1 MYIYIHKHTTLE
13 SSSESTET
21 LNFRSS
27 SLQPLTF
34 GQKTAMVKEVESFL
48 PELSRLTV

>member
-34 GQKTAMVKEVESFL
+34 GQKAAMEVESFL